1 MLRVRLDQ
9 NTKKIS
15 DWNKHFQLQ
24 INEPVFQIKEK
35 LQLLGFAVKA
45 KMMLEGLIFIR
56 HEKRESLIIIFV
68 QRNHETHHYCRL
80 QCSGRID

>member
-9 NTKKIS
+9 KTKKII

-35 LQLLGFAVKA
+35 LQLLGFVK
-45 KMMLEGLIFIR
+45 KLR
-56 HEKRESLIIIFV
+56 
-68 QRNHETHHYCRL
+68 
-80 QCSGRID
+80 

>member
-15 DWNKHFQLQ
+15 DWNKYFQLQ

-45 KMMLEGLIFIR
+45 KMMLEG
-56 HEKRESLIIIFV
+56 
-68 QRNHETHHYCRL
+68 
-80 QCSGRID
+80 

>member
-24 INEPVFQIKEK
+24 INEPVFQVEEK
-35 LQLLGFAVKA
+35 LQLLGFVKKA
-45 KMMLEGLIFIR
+45 KMMLEG
-56 HEKRESLIIIFV
+56 
-68 QRNHETHHYCRL
+68 
-80 QCSGRID
+80 